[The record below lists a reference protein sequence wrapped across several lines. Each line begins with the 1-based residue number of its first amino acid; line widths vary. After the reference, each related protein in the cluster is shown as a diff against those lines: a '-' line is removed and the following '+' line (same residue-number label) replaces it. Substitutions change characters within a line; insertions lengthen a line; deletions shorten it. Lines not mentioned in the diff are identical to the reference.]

1 MIIKHEID
9 STIKE
14 LSEQDLINFIDQA
27 MKVIRNS
34 IEILNTLQQA
44 EDDEIDEDDEL
55 EILEDCIAGDLESIL
70 LFKSACSS
78 VYSSINFYLNE
89 IYEVIINNNHNIEEI
104 TDSGVYMTEEWTRV
118 LRKENERIV
127 GGLCYILWYEF
138 KADEYF
144 ESVASNDFT
153 IDQVIK
159 GYYDAHNVAIEAGMS
174 ELQHLKSTYKFKL
187 LVFDE
192 YPEKEDMFIQLMG
205 PYLGGIDQSQLT
217 IELVDSVIDGK
228 IMPQELC
235 EMISRDNS
243 DLLE

>member
-1 MIIKHEID
+1 MIVKHETD

-14 LSEQDLINFIDQA
+14 LSEQDLINFIDQS

-44 EDDEIDEDDEL
+44 EDEEIDEDDEL
-55 EILEDCIAGDLESIL
+55 EILEDCTAGDLESIL

-78 VYSSINFYLNE
+78 VYNSINFYLNE
-89 IYEVIINNNHNIEEI
+89 IYEVIVNNNHNIEEI
-104 TDSGVYMTEEWTRV
+104 ADSGVYITEEWARV
-118 LRKENERIV
+118 LKKENERIV

-138 KADEYF
+138 KVDEYF
-144 ESVASNDFT
+144 ETAPNIDCK

-159 GYYDAHNVAIEAGMS
+159 GYYDANNIPVETGMN
-174 ELQHLKSTYKFKL
+174 ELCKLKNTYKFKL

-192 YPEKEDMFIQLMG
+192 FPEKEDMFIQLMG
-205 PYLGGIDQSQLT
+205 PYLGGIEQSQLT
-217 IELVDSVIDGK
+217 IELVDSIIDGK

-235 EMISRDNS
+235 ELIGRDNS